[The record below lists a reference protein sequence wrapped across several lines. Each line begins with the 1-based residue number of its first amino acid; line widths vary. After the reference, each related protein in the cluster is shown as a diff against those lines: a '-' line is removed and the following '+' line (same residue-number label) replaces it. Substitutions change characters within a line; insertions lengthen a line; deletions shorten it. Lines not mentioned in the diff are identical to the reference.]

1 MRPIPTFILMMIAT
15 PVASAQS
22 PAVPAPVC
30 LDARQVAELQ
40 QASPRQLAALDRSGQ
55 RFRIDLGEDC
65 PGSAGAK
72 AQLLAR
78 GGRVCGHADE
88 AVRIGAATCPII
100 GVAPVGARDYAM
112 LARAAASLA
121 NETGPTTLDAV
132 EVRGE
137 RRRGF
142 GGSSSYCFDTR
153 YLRSWSEDGKGMLVE
168 VAPKRS
174 GGHRYYRV
182 ELPQSCP
189 DLNAAPAIS
198 FRSGVGISL
207 ICGNPGDRVV
217 AEGQGE
223 SVAFGVV
230 NPVFPI
236 SDDVRQSRFRAGMRF
251 QCTVSAVYPH
261 ESEDGN
267 GQAPR

>member
-1 MRPIPTFILMMIAT
+1 MRLIPPFIVLMLAT
-15 PVASAQS
+15 PMAAAQS
-22 PAVPAPVC
+22 QDVSPSAC

-65 PGSAGAK
+65 PGSQGAK

-78 GGRVCGHADE
+78 GGRVCGTGGE
-88 AVRIGAATCPII
+88 AVRIGAATCPIVS
-100 GVAPVGARDYAM
+100 VALVDAREYAG
-112 LARAAASLA
+112 LARAAAALA
-121 NETGPTTLDAV
+121 NDAAATTLETV

-189 DLNAAPAIS
+189 DLDAAPAIS

-217 AEGQGE
+217 AEGTGDGV
-223 SVAFGVV
+223 SFDVAER
-230 NPVFPI
+230 FPI
-236 SDDVRQSRFRAGMRF
+236 SDDVRQSRFRPGMRF